1 MTIVFGGSKI
11 SLNNVGGSVPLW
23 AMITLSKGEKTMN
36 LNWDNLM
43 NVWDEFLKFMDR
55 VVQWLQYVFGV
66 TDEWPPKPY
75 PDIDADKNA

>member
-1 MTIVFGGSKI
+1 
-11 SLNNVGGSVPLW
+11 
-23 AMITLSKGEKTMN
+23 MN

-75 PDIDADKNA
+75 PDMDADKNA

>member
-1 MTIVFGGSKI
+1 
-11 SLNNVGGSVPLW
+11 
-23 AMITLSKGEKTMN
+23 MN
-36 LNWDNLM
+36 INWDNFM

-75 PDIDADKNA
+75 PDMDADKNA